1 MRFLDFTFSFYAC
14 QTNVSAQKKRSNQL
28 QTKIKIMNKKILFT
42 LVCGALM
49 LTASAQ
55 NDNNGSSHGQGMKS
69 QRQEL
74 TPEQRAERTA
84 NRIAGELMLD
94 DNGAAKFKSIYTD
107 YQKELAEV
115 NKKYMPEKQ
124 KKQEGA
130 KPERKERTDKDI
142 EEGIK
147 NQFAHRRAV
156 LDVEEKYYTKFKSVL
171 TPRQIERVYW
181 SSGKGG
187 RGFGGRGHGPRGGR
201 AFGRPGRHGNNMQGG
216 QVFRPQGKPG
226 FGPQGGRGFGP
237 QGGRGFR
244 PGSQNGPN
252 NPDNSTGENNK

>member
-1 MRFLDFTFSFYAC
+1 MDFTISFFAC
-14 QTNVSAQKKRSNQL
+14 QTNVSAQNNEEINYKQ
-28 QTKIKIMNKKILFT
+28 KIKIMNKKILFT
-42 LVCGALM
+42 LAFGALM

-55 NDNNGSSHGQGMKS
+55 NDNNGPRYGQGMKS

-115 NKKYMPEKQ
+115 NKKYMPEKP

-142 EEGIK
+142 EDGIK

-156 LDVEEKYYTKFKSVL
+156 LDVEEKYYSKFKSVL
-171 TPRQIERVYW
+171 TPRQIERVYR

-201 AFGRPGRHGNNMQGG
+201 TFGRPGRQGNNMQGVRG
-216 QVFRPQGKPG
+216 FRPQGRP
-226 FGPQGGRGFGP
+226 GFGP

-244 PGSQNGPN
+244 PGSQNGQN
-252 NPDNSTGENNK
+252 NPGNTTGENNK